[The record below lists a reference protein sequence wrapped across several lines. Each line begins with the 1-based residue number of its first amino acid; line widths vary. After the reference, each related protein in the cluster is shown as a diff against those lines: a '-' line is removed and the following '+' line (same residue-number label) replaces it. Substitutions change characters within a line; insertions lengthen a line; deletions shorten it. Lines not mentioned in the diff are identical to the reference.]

1 MDCNN
6 ICKQAQKIITEY
18 VQEHGTDKELVL
30 VIQVKEIID
39 SKMDFT
45 KKIPYKPYT

>member
-6 ICKQAQKIITEY
+6 ICKQAQKIITKY

-30 VIQVKEIID
+30 VMQVKEIID
-39 SKMDFT
+39 SEMDFT
-45 KKIPYKPYT
+45 KKIQYQPHT